1 MHPYT
6 AQEIGAERVADL
18 HRTACP
24 AAARPKPFVARGR
37 TARRLLR
44 LPVAGFMR
52 VGAR

>member
-1 MHPYT
+1 MHPHT
-6 AQEIGAERVADL
+6 AQQIAAERVADL
-18 HRTACP
+18 HRTARP

-37 TARRLLR
+37 IARRLRR